1 MNTCNLM
8 TGAGF
13 NLEIMGGFSMAW
25 LAMVLL
31 FFIVIFARKWLSEA
45 GVPFN
50 TIGAWAGAYV
60 PYVIVI
66 TITCS
71 AKWSLAAGIIGFVVG
86 AFFAGTL
93 FGDDGY

>member
-1 MNTCNLM
+1 MNTCNIM

-13 NLEIMGGFSMAW
+13 DLEIMGGFSMAW

-31 FFIVIFARKWLSEA
+31 FFIVVFAAKWLKEG

-50 TIGAWAGAYV
+50 DLGAWAGAYL

-66 TITCS
+66 TLTCS
-71 AKWSLAAGIIGFVVG
+71 FKWALAAGIVGFVVG
-86 AFFAGTL
+86 AFFMGTIL
-93 FGDDGY
+93 GDDGY

>member
-1 MNTCNLM
+1 MDTCNLM

-13 NLEIMGGFSMAW
+13 NLDIMGGFSVAW

-31 FFIVIFARKWLSEA
+31 FFIIVFARKWLGES

-50 TIGAWAGAYV
+50 DIGAWVGGYL
-60 PYVIVI
+60 PYILIV
-66 TITCS
+66 TFTCS
-71 AKWSLAAGIIGFVVG
+71 AKWALAGGIVGFVVG

-93 FGDDGY
+93 FGDGGY